1 MKIVKFAALLVAA
14 VSIWSCTGRAS
25 DDSASYQVTQV
36 PFTDVKIAENSFWG
50 DRLKAAR
57 ALTEK
62 YECAA
67 VLKSDVSVI
76 CGKEGGELK
85 YYLNTVGTPALAKG
99 GSGDALTGILAA
111 VMGEDGFFLDDAAL
125 ACLWHGMAGVVG
137 EEKFGQR
144 ELTTDQLI
152 SCLHEAEQWG
162 KS

>member
-1 MKIVKFAALLVAA
+1 M
-14 VSIWSCTGRAS
+14 
-25 DDSASYQVTQV
+25 
-36 PFTDVKIAENSFWG
+36 
-50 DRLKAAR
+50 
-57 ALTEK
+57 
-62 YECAA
+62 
-67 VLKSDVSVI
+67 I

-125 ACLWHGMAGVVG
+125 ACLWHGMASVVG

-162 KS
+162 RGEIPAPKTFQ